1 LECKRGKQQRIKK
14 KADKNPLFSPSVVAI
29 KMKGLT
35 IGQQAS
41 TTRTFT
47 AVDVAAYRTLTG
59 DSTLR
64 FGEKIGNE
72 GVPGPLLAGM
82 ISDLL
87 GTQLPGRG
95 TNWLKQ
101 QLQFPAAAQVGNEIT
116 AAVEV
121 TRLRPEKKL
130 VNLRTTCTTA
140 AGITVCSGESL
151 VSVRDLEQTYQ

>member
-1 LECKRGKQQRIKK
+1 
-14 KADKNPLFSPSVVAI
+14 
-29 KMKGLT
+29 MKGLT
-35 IGQQAS
+35 IGQKAGI
-41 TTRTFT
+41 TRTFT
-47 AVDVAAYRTLTG
+47 AVDVAAYRALTG
-59 DSTLR
+59 DLTLG

-101 QLQFPAAAQVGNEIT
+101 QLQFPAAAHVGEVII
-116 AAVEV
+116 AAVEI
-121 TRLRPEKKL
+121 TRLRPEKEL

-140 AGITVCSGESL
+140 AGTIVCSGESL
-151 VSVRDLEQTYQ
+151 VLVRDLEQTNE

>member
-1 LECKRGKQQRIKK
+1 
-14 KADKNPLFSPSVVAI
+14 
-29 KMKGLT
+29 MKGLI
-35 IGQQAS
+35 IGQKAS

-59 DSTLR
+59 DLTLG
-64 FGEKIGNE
+64 FGEEMRNE

-101 QLQFPAAAQVGNEIT
+101 QLRFPVVAHVGNEIT
-116 AAVEV
+116 ATVEI
-121 TRLRPEKKL
+121 TRLRPEKEL